1 MAAPDFHVIYAAP
14 SKAQL
19 VEYKLKSD
27 KLGPGEALVR
37 TQKTLISTGTEIGI
51 LTGNHFKV
59 KQGILKYP
67 IDNWGYSNACVVE
80 AVGPG
85 VTNIKPGDRIMLMAP
100 HATRAIIKT
109 DDTSLYKLPA
119 NVKDE
124 DAIFAS
130 VLLIALHGV
139 RTSGLSLGD
148 SCAVIGQGLIGH
160 LVLLW
165 AELAGANPLIALD
178 PMPERRA
185 LCKGRHCLAF
195 DPANA
200 DAIKPYIGTETPG
213 TGVKVVLECSGH
225 PKGTELA
232 LQLAQRCGQ
241 ITIVS
246 GNHQMIPM
254 DLYTQFQMKELRMN
268 SMHQP
273 KLSNSNDPYVPWNRA
288 NMLRAIFDFM
298 AQGRLLPSKL
308 LTNTVPWKEAAEGYR
323 LLIEE
328 KVKTFAVMID
338 WTK

>member
-1 MAAPDFHVIYAAP
+1 MAEKDFHVIYAAP
-14 SKAQL
+14 SKAEL
-19 VEYKLKSD
+19 VDLKMKTD
-27 KLGPGEALVR
+27 KPGPGEALVR
-37 TQKTLISTGTEIGI
+37 TRKTLISTGTEIGI

-85 VTNIKPGDRIMLMAP
+85 VTNVKAGDRLLTMAP
-100 HATRAIIKT
+100 HATRNIVKT
-109 DDTSLYKLPA
+109 DDPSLYKIPQ

-124 DAIFAS
+124 DAIFSS
-130 VLLIALHGV
+130 VLCITLHGV
-139 RTSGLSLGD
+139 RTSGLCIGD

-165 AELAGANPLIALD
+165 MELAGANPLLAFD

-185 LCKGRHCLAF
+185 LCKNRNCIAL
-195 DPANA
+195 DPGDEAA
-200 DAIKPYIGTETPG
+200 LKPYIGTETPG
-213 TGVKVVLECSGH
+213 TGVKVVMECSGH

-232 LQLAQRCGQ
+232 LRLAQRCGQ

-246 GNHQMIPM
+246 GNHVMIPM

-268 SMHQP
+268 SMHLP
-273 KLSNSNDPYVPWNRA
+273 KVSNATDPYVAWNRGTL
-288 NMLRAIFDFM
+288 LRTIFDLM
-298 AQGRLLPSKL
+298 AQGRLQPSKL
-308 LTNTVPWKEAAEGYR
+308 LTNTVKWQNAAEGYR

-338 WTK
+338 WS

>member
-1 MAAPDFHVIYAAP
+1 MAAPDFHVIYQAA
-14 SKAQL
+14 AQARL
-19 VEYKLKSD
+19 VEFKMKTD
-27 KLGPGEALVR
+27 QPGPGEALVR
-37 TQKTLISTGTEIGI
+37 TRKTLISTGTEIGI

-59 KQGILKYP
+59 KQGILNFP
-67 IDNWGYSNACVVE
+67 IDNWGYSNVCTVE

-85 VTNIKPGDRIMLMAP
+85 VSNVKPGDRIMLMAP
-100 HATRAIIKT
+100 HATRCIVKT
-109 DDTSLYKLPA
+109 DDPTLYKVPA

-130 VLLIALHGV
+130 VLCITLHGV
-139 RTSGLSLGD
+139 RTSGVCIGD

-160 LVLLW
+160 LTLLW
-165 AELAGANPLIALD
+165 MELAGANPLLALD

-185 LCKGRHCLAF
+185 LCRGRNCLAL
-195 DPANA
+195 DPTDEAT
-200 DAIKPYIGTETPG
+200 IRPYIGTEAPG
-213 TGVKVVLECSGH
+213 TGMKIVMECSGH

-232 LQLAQRCGQ
+232 LRLAQRCGQ

-246 GNHQMIPM
+246 GNHQTIPM

-268 SMHQP
+268 SMHMP
-273 KLSNSNDPYVPWNRA
+273 KVSNAVDPYVAWNRGIL
-288 NMLRAIFDFM
+288 LRTIFDFM

-328 KVKTFAVMID
+328 KVKTFAVAID